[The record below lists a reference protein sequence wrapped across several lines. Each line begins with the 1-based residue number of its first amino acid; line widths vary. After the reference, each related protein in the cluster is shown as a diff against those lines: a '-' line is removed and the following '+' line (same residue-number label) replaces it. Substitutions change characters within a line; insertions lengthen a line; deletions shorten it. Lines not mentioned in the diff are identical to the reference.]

1 MINETGMS
9 DDEFSFDVLEDPE
22 MIEIGQRL
30 IVQGSELLDDT
41 DLSSGERKKVEK
53 IFSDCWESLRE
64 MKGLR
69 DAFLKMTQSYRKGPP
84 SVEKKG
90 VGPKEVYGAFVTCS
104 MKILDQLMTIL
115 GPLTYGKIPW
125 KSYLK
130 HREDILKSLDHLEGI
145 PQTRS
150 QAVAQVIQE
159 GESYWIE
166 PLAEIYEKIKVNGN
180 LEKVLNSKS
189 GPLLQKG
196 SPDIGFVLK
205 DGKPVNEVMLRNW
218 KSIVDFCEDF
228 IAHAIQLRFLEIVE
242 GLEVIPRH
250 KQDPV
255 YPRRFKVILKKAS
268 LESDET
274 EA

>member
-1 MINETGMS
+1 MKETS
-9 DDEFSFDVLEDPE
+9 RDDDAFLFEVLEDPE

-41 DLSSGERKKVEK
+41 DLSPGERKKVEK

-69 DAFLKMTQSYRKGPP
+69 DALLKMTQRYRNSPP

-90 VGPKEVYGAFVTCS
+90 VGPKEMFGAFVS
-104 MKILDQLMTIL
+104 HAMKIVDQLITIL
-115 GPLTYGKIPW
+115 GPLTRGKIPW

-145 PQTRS
+145 SQTRS

-166 PLAEIYEKIKVNGN
+166 PLAKLYEKIQANGN
-180 LEKVLNSKS
+180 LEKALFSNN
-189 GPLLQKG
+189 GPFLQEA
-196 SPDIGFVLK
+196 SPDMQFVLK
-205 DGKPVNEVMLRNW
+205 DGKTVDEMMLRNW

-255 YPRRFKVILKKAS
+255 YPRRLKVILKKAS

>member
-1 MINETGMS
+1 M
-9 DDEFSFDVLEDPE
+9 DDDALSFEVLEDPE

-30 IVQGSELLDDT
+30 IVQGGELLDDT
-41 DLSSGERKKVEK
+41 DLSPGERKKVEK

-64 MKGLR
+64 IKGLR
-69 DAFLKMTQSYRKGPP
+69 DAFLKMTQRYRNSLP
-84 SVEKKG
+84 SVQKKG
-90 VGPKEVYGAFVTCS
+90 VGPKEVFGAFVSYS

-115 GPLTYGKIPW
+115 GPLTQGKIPW

-130 HREDILKSLDHLEGI
+130 HRENILKSLDHLEGI
-145 PQTRS
+145 SQTRS
-150 QAVAQVIQE
+150 QALAQVIQE
-159 GESYWIE
+159 GESTWIE
-166 PLAEIYEKIKVNGN
+166 TLAELYEKIQVNGN
-180 LEKVLNSKS
+180 LDEVLFSKN

-196 SPDIGFVLK
+196 FPGMQFVLK
-205 DGKPVNEVMLRNW
+205 DGKPVDEMVLRNW

-250 KQDPV
+250 KQDAV

>member
-1 MINETGMS
+1 MKETS
-9 DDEFSFDVLEDPE
+9 RDDDAFLFEVLEDPE

-41 DLSSGERKKVEK
+41 DLSPGERKKVEK

-69 DAFLKMTQSYRKGPP
+69 DALLKMTQRYRNSPP

-90 VGPKEVYGAFVTCS
+90 VGPKEMFGAFVS
-104 MKILDQLMTIL
+104 HAMKIVDQLITIL
-115 GPLTYGKIPW
+115 GPLTRGKIPW

-145 PQTRS
+145 SQTRS

-166 PLAEIYEKIKVNGN
+166 PLAKLYEKIQANGN
-180 LEKVLNSKS
+180 LEKALFSNN
-189 GPLLQKG
+189 GPFLQEA
-196 SPDIGFVLK
+196 SPDMQFVLK
-205 DGKPVNEVMLRNW
+205 DGKTVDEMMLRNW